1 MIVLPKRLSER
12 FTLRDIETVKAM
24 LDTLV
29 KMQEE
34 MLRYVTKTVCDFY
47 TKYDGK
53 QLYIDE
59 CATDNAKVHGVP
71 KKHE

>member
-1 MIVLPKRLSER
+1 
-12 FTLRDIETVKAM
+12 M

-59 CATDNAKVHGVP
+59 CATDNTKVHGVP